1 MNKNIILY
9 AAILVFGI
17 AAPFILPA
25 FKVQLSILCVLIVL
39 ALTWNIQGGEMGYNS
54 FGNILFYGL
63 GMYLCA
69 SVQVGMFFP
78 LAEWTES
85 GGEKTFIHTPT
96 QFFQGMAAGLVVAAV
111 VPAIVAGLIGYSILG
126 LRGHYFAIC
135 TLGLGVAAGEISG
148 GIEIIGAGQG
158 FTTPPYPDVGSLEA
172 RGEFFYYLSFMAV
185 VLTFITI
192 KSIYSTRFKLVL
204 NAIRDNED
212 KAEAMGIQTMKY
224 KIIGWMISAFFCGL
238 AGGIMGG
245 LIGYSILGLR
255 GHYFAIC
262 TLGLGVA
269 AGEISGGI
277 ENIGAGQGFTTPPYP
292 DVGSLE
298 SRGEFF
304 YYLSFM
310 VVVLTFIT
318 VKSIYSTRFKLV
330 LNAIRDNE
338 DKAEARGIQT
348 MKYKIIGW
356 MISAFFCGLAGGI
369 MGGLVGYID
378 STDVAFDGRE
388 MGVFMVLMAILGGKG
403 TLWGPIIGATVFHIF
418 KEGFWTFF
426 LGWQYVALGVLIVVI
441 VIYFPEGIMG
451 WLREKYPER
460 FGEVVDEAD
469 RKAQLSLIHI

>member
-1 MNKNIILY
+1 MMSKNYILY
-9 AAILVFGI
+9 LGIFIFGI
-17 AAPFILPA
+17 LAPFIFPA
-25 FKVQLSILCVLIVL
+25 FKVQLSILCILIVL
-39 ALTWNIQGGEMGYNS
+39 ATTWNIQGGEMGYNT

-85 GGEKTFIHTPT
+85 GGEKTFVHTPV

-111 VPAIVAGLIGYSILG
+111 VPTIVAGLIGYSILG

-158 FTTPPYPDVGSLEA
+158 FTTPPFPNVGSLES
-172 RGEFFYYLSFMAV
+172 RGEFFYYLSFGAL
-185 VLTFITI
+185 VLTFIAI
-192 KSIYSTRFKLVL
+192 RAIYATRFKLIL

-212 KAEAMGIQTMKY
+212 KAEAMGIETMKY
-224 KIIGWMISAFFCGL
+224 KIIGWM
-238 AGGIMGG
+238 
-245 LIGYSILGLR
+245 
-255 GHYFAIC
+255 
-262 TLGLGVA
+262 V
-269 AGEISGGI
+269 
-277 ENIGAGQGFTTPPYP
+277 
-292 DVGSLE
+292 
-298 SRGEFF
+298 
-304 YYLSFM
+304 
-310 VVVLTFIT
+310 
-318 VKSIYSTRFKLV
+318 
-330 LNAIRDNE
+330 
-338 DKAEARGIQT
+338 
-348 MKYKIIGW
+348 
-356 MISAFFCGLAGGI
+356 SAFFCGLAGGI

-403 TLWGPIIGATVFHIF
+403 TLWGPIIGATIFHIF

-441 VIYFPEGIMG
+441 VIYFPEGLMG

-460 FGEVVDEAD
+460 FGEVVDEKD
-469 RKAQLSLIHI
+469 RKAQVQLK